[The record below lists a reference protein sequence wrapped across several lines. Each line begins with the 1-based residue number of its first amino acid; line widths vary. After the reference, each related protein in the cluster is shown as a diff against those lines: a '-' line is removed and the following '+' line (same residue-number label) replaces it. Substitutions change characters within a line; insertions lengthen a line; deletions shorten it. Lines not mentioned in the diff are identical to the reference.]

1 MAGSADQYY
10 QQAATLAESANNT
23 PAVNDQWLPLG
34 VFGLVEPGKQTPT
47 MIFQLAVDK
56 NGVIRGNYFDQVT
69 QTNQPVTGAVDK
81 KTQRV
86 AWRVAGGKELVVET
100 GLYNLT
106 MSDSTAL
113 VHYGAD
119 RTEQELL
126 VRMQQPPADQTAA
139 E

>member
-1 MAGSADQYY
+1 
-10 QQAATLAESANNT
+10 
-23 PAVNDQWLPLG
+23 
-34 VFGLVEPGKQTPT
+34 

-119 RTEQELL
+119 RTEGRNSAYGCSAGGAVKPGYEQLRGNLQSLGRTFGLKPDCASEGSASLAL
-126 VRMQQPPADQTAA
+126 
-139 E
+139 